1 MTILLFILV
10 LGFLVFVHELG
21 HFLFAKL
28 FGIKVDEF
36 GFGYPPR
43 AKKLFRWKETLVTL
57 NWVPFGG
64 FVKIR
69 GENGPEGDGE
79 EKETEKDDEGSFH
92 TKPAWKQ
99 ILVLSGGVIFN
110 VLTAWMLLS
119 VFFYFLHDWVP
130 MSMLPESGVE
140 AQRLVVNHVL
150 PNSPA
155 SEAGIQVFDEVK
167 EFYSEDEH
175 ILPERLHGSDEKVF
189 YDFVQRHLN
198 DEIGIVTY
206 RKGKLRDIHLQAR
219 EIEGRKM
226 LGLSTIMEG
235 KMDLTVPQ
243 ALWFGARETYHMTL
257 RTVKGFWKL
266 VTGEESIK
274 ALVGPVGIAKETSHA
289 RSLGILAFLSFVALL
304 SVNLAVINILPFPA
318 LDGGRILFILIEKL
332 TRRKIPQNVFLW
344 VNGIGFLLLILLMLF
359 VTYQDIL
366 RLVK

>member
-1 MTILLFILV
+1 MSILLFILI

-69 GENGPEGDGE
+69 GENGPEEGSDERELKKNDE
-79 EKETEKDDEGSFH
+79 ESFH

-110 VLTAWMLLS
+110 ILTAWILLS
-119 VFFYFLHDWVP
+119 AFFYFLHDWVP
-130 MSMLPESGVE
+130 ISMLPNNGVE
-140 AQRLVVNHVL
+140 AKRLVVNYVH

-155 SEAGIQVFDEVK
+155 DEAGIQVFDEIK
-167 EFYSEDEH
+167 EYYSGNEH
-175 ILPERLHGSDEKVF
+175 FLPEKYDRGEKKF
-189 YDFVQRHLN
+189 YDFVRQHSD

-206 RKGKLRDIHLQAR
+206 RKGKLRDVHLR
-219 EIEGRKM
+219 TKEIEGKKRI
-226 LGLSTIMEG
+226 GLSTITEG
-235 KMDLTVPQ
+235 KMDLNILQ
-243 ALWFGARETYHMTL
+243 ALQFGGRETYHMAI
-257 RTVKGFWKL
+257 RTVKGFWSL
-266 VTGEESIK
+266 ITGKESIK
-274 ALVGPVGIAKETSHA
+274 ALTGPVGIAKETSHA
-289 RSLGILAFLSFVALL
+289 QSLGILALISFIALL
-304 SVNLAVINILPFPA
+304 SVNLAVINIVPFPA
-318 LDGGRILFILIEKL
+318 LDGGRILFILIEKI

-366 RLVK
+366 NLVK

>member
-69 GENGPEGDGE
+69 GENGPEGDSE

-110 VLTAWMLLS
+110 ILTAWMLLS

-130 MSMLPESGVE
+130 MSMLPESGVD
-140 AQRLVVNHVL
+140 AKRLVVNYVH

-155 SEAGIQVFDEVK
+155 AEAGIQIFDEVK
-167 EFYSEDEH
+167 EYYSGDEH
-175 ILPERLHGSDEKVF
+175 ILPEKDGGGAKKF
-189 YDFVQRHLN
+189 FDFVRAHED

-206 RKGKLRDIHLQAR
+206 RKGKLQDIHLKTR
-219 EIEGRKM
+219 EIEGEKRI
-226 LGLSTIMEG
+226 GLSTLVEG
-235 KMDLTVPQ
+235 KMNLNPLQ
-243 ALWFGARETYHMTL
+243 ALQFGGRETYHMTV
-257 RTVKGFWKL
+257 RTVRGFWEL
-266 VTGEESIK
+266 ITGKESIK
-274 ALVGPVGIAKETSHA
+274 SLAGPVGIAKETSHA
-289 RSLGILAFLSFVALL
+289 RSLGFLAFISFVALL
-304 SVNLAVINILPFPA
+304 SVNLAVINIVPFPA

-332 TRRKIPQNVFLW
+332 IRRKIPQNVFLW